1 MSERIVACVMEQT
14 LGNVTHYLNMRSH
27 EAAVTSCKPR
37 WIPVDYRDGV
47 VAWTITGSLRAR
59 RALGPALQ
67 DVDAVFMHTATL
79 APLTVDYFRRKPTI
93 LSADGTPLNKR
104 GMRPAYGLKP
114 ERPAAE
120 QAKRLLYR
128 QVFAR
133 AQGFVAWSNWTKQ
146 SFIDDYGCR
155 EEDVAV
161 IPPGI
166 DLDGFTVGPRDH
178 ELPRLLFV
186 GGDFLRKGGDLLLK
200 VWRERLRGRAELI
213 LVTRAE
219 LPEEPGVRV
228 HRNLQANS
236 RALRDVYRDADI
248 FVLPSRADCYS
259 LVCIEALAAGL
270 PIVATR
276 VGGLSDIV
284 LEGKTGYMVDVDD
297 EAALGDALE
306 SLVQQASQR
315 QAMGLEGR
323 KDAEARFNARD
334 TTRRL
339 FEFVCAR
346 S

>member
-1 MSERIVACVMEQT
+1 MEQT
-14 LGNVTHYLNMRSH
+14 LGNITHYLNMRRH
-27 EAAVTSCKPR
+27 EAAVTNCTPR
-37 WIPVDYRDGV
+37 WIPVDYRDGM

-59 RALGPALQ
+59 RALGPELR
-67 DVDAVFMHTATL
+67 DVAAVFMHTATL
-79 APLTVDYFRRKPTI
+79 APLTVDYFRRKPTV

-133 AQGFVAWSNWTKQ
+133 ATGFVAWSNWTKQ
-146 SFIDDYGCR
+146 SFVDDYGCR

-166 DLDGFTVGPRDH
+166 ALDQFTAGERNH
-178 ELPRLLFV
+178 EKPRLLFV
-186 GGDFLRKGGDLLLK
+186 GGDFVRKGGDLLLK
-200 VWRERLRGRAELI
+200 VFRERLRDKAELV
-213 LVTRAE
+213 LVTRAD
-219 LPEEPGVRV
+219 LPEEHGVSV
-228 HRNLQANS
+228 HRNLHANS
-236 RALRDVYRDADI
+236 PGLRELYRESDI

-259 LVCIEALAAGL
+259 LVCMEALAAGM
-270 PIVATR
+270 PVVTTR
-276 VGGLSDIV
+276 VGGVPDIV

-297 EAALGDALE
+297 AATLGDALE
-306 SLVQQASQR
+306 SLVQEPARRLEMGRRAR
-315 QAMGLEGR
+315 Q
-323 KDAEARFNARD
+323 DAEARFDGRD

-346 S
+346 C